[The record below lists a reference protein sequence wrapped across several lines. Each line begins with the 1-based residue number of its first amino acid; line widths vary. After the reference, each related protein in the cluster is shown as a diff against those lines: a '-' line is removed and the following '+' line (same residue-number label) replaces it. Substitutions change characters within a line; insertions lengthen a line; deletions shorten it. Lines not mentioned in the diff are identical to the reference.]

1 MLVSCLLQSGLPV
14 MASPLAST
22 APLEHGPTEIARLM
36 TATAFT
42 SLGDDGQLSSMLE
55 ASPMLHDAKK
65 VGGNAVIAVLRAGVV
80 AFDREDWVRCDS
92 AARHILDLAAQKL
105 YETHWTAVPL
115 VWRQLYGWCSA
126 MYAVALAAAQP
137 SRVSDALSVADKG
150 LLLGAPISGVDLTSL
165 ATALQS
171 LVPAT
176 PLAQTPLGTQ
186 PSGSPPSTTG
196 TLVSQ
201 SSVKRRR
208 VVAPPISDTT
218 SVVPRVQC
226 PSVLAFAEQWAAS
239 CEPVVIT
246 GAIGHW
252 PALRK
257 WADPKYLL
265 SVAGKRLV
273 PVETGGSYTADEWR
287 QELMTLHDMISRF
300 GADPWD
306 LHQSDDDCKDI
317 EEATVYLAQHDIFAQ
332 IPELADDISVPDYC
346 CCIGSGEPPQVNAW
360 FGPAGTVSPLHYD
373 RYHNMLCQVVGRKR
387 VLMFAPSDSHRLY
400 AHPDPMLHNT
410 SRVDVVE
417 PDLAAFPLF
426 AEAKRFECVLG
437 PGDMLYIPPHWW
449 HHVTSLSV
457 SFSVSHWFGG
467 EDAV

>member
-1 MLVSCLLQSGLPV
+1 
-14 MASPLAST
+14 MAAST
-22 APLEHGPTEIARLM
+22 AHTTAVAREPEIVRL

-42 SLGDDGQLSSMLE
+42 SLGHDGHLSSTLE
-55 ASPMLHDAKK
+55 ASPMLHDAKR

-92 AARHILDLAAQKL
+92 AARHVLDLASQKL

-126 MYAVALAAAQP
+126 MHAVALVAAQP
-137 SRVSDALSVADKG
+137 SRVSDALAVADKG
-150 LLLGAPISGVDLTSL
+150 LLLGAPVLGVDLTSL
-165 ATALQS
+165 ATALQC

-176 PLAQTPLGTQ
+176 PWAHTPLDTQ
-186 PSGSPPSTTG
+186 PPAPPPSTTG
-196 TLVSQ
+196 ALVSQ
-201 SSVKRRR
+201 PSVKRRR
-208 VVAPPISDTT
+208 VIAPPISDTT
-218 SVVPRVQC
+218 SVVPRVHC
-226 PSVLAFAEQWAAS
+226 PSVLTFAEQWAMS
-239 CEPVVIT
+239 REPVVIT
-246 GAIGHW
+246 GAIEHW
-252 PALRK
+252 PALRE
-257 WADPKYLL
+257 WAEPKYLL

-306 LHQSDDDCKDI
+306 VSHNVDDDCEGI
-317 EEATVYLAQHDIFAQ
+317 EEATVYLAQHDIFTQ

-400 AHPDPMLHNT
+400 AHPDAMLHNT